1 MEILNATEV
10 KSNVGEVLLKAQQGP
25 IGINK
30 NGKPAAVMVSAPE
43 YAAIELLREKFFEQG
58 IDKGMGGIK
67 AGLVVD
73 GSEVMGTLRQKVLD
87 ARL

>member
-1 MEILNATEV
+1 
-10 KSNVGEVLLKAQQGP
+10 
-25 IGINK
+25 
-30 NGKPAAVMVSAPE
+30 MVSASE

-58 IDKGMGGIK
+58 IDKGMAGIK

-73 GSEVMGTLRQKVLD
+73 GAEVMGTLRQKVLD

>member
-30 NGKPAAVMVSAPE
+30 NGKPAAVMVLAPE

-58 IDKGMGGIK
+58 IDKGMAGIK